1 MKIIKEKEELESKMA
16 FYKKVYSKEVIEYYN
31 SLLNLEISSLNSEL
45 IPEDILNELKNTNF
59 YNDLTRFNIYE
70 HAFNILGNDSNLKKL
85 FTGREDLG
93 FIIPCHIKDYK
104 VFSYNP
110 YKDEV
115 TLYDLTIDRKYR
127 EKKIEKIKNDRIAV
141 INKQIELLNKK
152 IENSNN
158 SFDLKIERDQLEQT
172 KEIANLEIKSLKDRT
187 KHEDYANEIKE
198 SIENYNDIFSDFYNV
213 DKKTKTLKVGNTKLI
228 NYTYHY

>member
-1 MKIIKEKEELESKMA
+1 MKIIKEKEELESRVE
-16 FYKKVYSKEVIEYYN
+16 FYKRIYSKEVIEYYN
-31 SLLNLEISSLNSEL
+31 SLLNLEVSSLNGNE
-45 IPEDILNELKNTNF
+45 IPEDILNELKNTSI
-59 YNDLTRFNIYE
+59 YNDLARFNIYK

-127 EKKIEKIKNDRIAV
+127 EKKIDKIKNDRISV
-141 INKQIELLNKK
+141 INKQIELLDKE
-152 IENSNN
+152 IENSKET
-158 SFDLKIERDQLEQT
+158 FDLRIERDQLEQV

-198 SIENYNDIFSDFYNV
+198 SIKTYNNIFSDFYNV
-213 DKKTKTLKVGNTKLI
+213 DKKIKTLKVGNTKLT